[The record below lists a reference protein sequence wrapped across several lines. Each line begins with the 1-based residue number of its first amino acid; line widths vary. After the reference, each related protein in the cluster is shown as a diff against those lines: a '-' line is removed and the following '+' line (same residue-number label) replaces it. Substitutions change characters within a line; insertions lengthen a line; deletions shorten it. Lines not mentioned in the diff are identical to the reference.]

1 MGGSRGREQCATMQG
16 VNKKSLVGEVVLHT
30 ALGRKNDGPKESCRK
45 SMPIWPMT
53 QHGIIH
59 HQSTQELAKPLYG
72 SSSYS
77 RGTSSSTKFLGH
89 ASMSVIPSMPRS
101 NK

>member
-1 MGGSRGREQCATMQG
+1 MGGSRGREQCATMQN
-16 VNKKSLVGEVVLHT
+16 VNAKSLIRKVMLHT

-45 SMPIWPMT
+45 RMLIWQMT

-59 HQSTQELAKPLYG
+59 HQSARESAKTLHG

-89 ASMSVIPSMPRS
+89 ASMSVIPSVSRI